1 MSTQHLGN
9 LLHRLE
15 PGTHG
20 SSTPIIQEFA
30 SPGGTYVTP
39 EALEI
44 FLEQIGPDGF
54 EVDSQQFLE
63 FDNLLVCQVFRP
75 FEQTPTAAGKYRF
88 FSSGLQLPRL
98 RGSDLVDSFAK
109 VGHNVEAI
117 DDLHSLTGNLDNDS
131 QIGFP
136 HIAADKTE
144 SCGTFFAEF
153 LEEPPQGF
161 LGPFLSDPQEAFA
174 TGVDLIDQGQ
184 IFMSFLPGDFVNAEG
199 QHVFQV
205 AMRQPPCHGHL
216 DRAEYIFPR
225 GLEGNSGLLPGK
237 PFGPLGQK
245 PGVSGGQMVFPIGP
259 GHSFHL
265 YPAIGAVDSSHGV
278 KEENS
283 DSPQRDEFKAAKRQ
297 SIVARTALSATR
309 ADWPAAFPRADL
321 DVERCSHFPCDTPA
335 DRAIYKT
342 SMQLYPIQYTFELH
356 PVFSSLAM
364 DFLVEFH
371 NAKENNGML
380 YFQPPSGKNIFN
392 QHTLRP

>member
-30 SPGGTYVTP
+30 SPGGTYVAP
-39 EALEI
+39 EVLEI

-75 FEQTPTAAGKYRF
+75 FEQASTAAGKYRF

-117 DDLHSLTGNLDNDS
+117 DDLHSLTGNLGNDS

-199 QHVFQV
+199 QHVV
-205 AMRQPPCHGHL
+205 IL
-216 DRAEYIFPR
+216 
-225 GLEGNSGLLPGK
+225 
-237 PFGPLGQK
+237 
-245 PGVSGGQMVFPIGP
+245 
-259 GHSFHL
+259 
-265 YPAIGAVDSSHGV
+265 
-278 KEENS
+278 
-283 DSPQRDEFKAAKRQ
+283 QR
-297 SIVARTALSATR
+297 TL
-309 ADWPAAFPRADL
+309 
-321 DVERCSHFPCDTPA
+321 
-335 DRAIYKT
+335 AIYKT

-380 YFQPPSGKNIFN
+380 YFQPPSGKNIF
-392 QHTLRP
+392 HSKHSLALTGTHKFC